1 MIHFDHVRVKASQH
15 HVLINYRETTL
26 KWKKKIDNRNV
37 IIVAQKICYI
47 VVVDVNIVGD
57 VRKRKE
63 RGTHRKEKE
72 KKGKVII
79 NELKNIEHLQ

>member
-1 MIHFDHVRVKASQH
+1 M
-15 HVLINYRETTL
+15 E
-26 KWKKKIDNRNV
+26 KKIDNRNV

-72 KKGKVII
+72 KKGK
-79 NELKNIEHLQ
+79 